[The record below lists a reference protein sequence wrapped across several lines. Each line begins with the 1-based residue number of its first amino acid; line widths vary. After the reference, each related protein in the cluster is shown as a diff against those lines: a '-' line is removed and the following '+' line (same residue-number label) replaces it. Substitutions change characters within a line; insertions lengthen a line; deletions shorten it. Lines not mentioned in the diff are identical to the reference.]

1 MSTDSTQYI
10 LRYEWMDRTSTNEW
24 KKLMGGNMAGINE
37 LMKINQ
43 ISLVSESFQYSYS
56 YANKIHFG
64 EMVLFSINK
73 LI

>member
-24 KKLMGGNMAGINE
+24 KKLNGGNMAGISE

-43 ISLVSESFQYSYS
+43 ISLVTESFQYSYS
-56 YANKIHFG
+56 CANKIHFG